1 MHLFYIYV
9 CHIEKTGSF
18 RSHSGDELSSIRTV
32 ATVSGL
38 KKKVGVRSQQIVCVE
53 GKEEVFLLLKDGG
66 GYLFGAQLKL
76 SQDV

>member
-1 MHLFYIYV
+1 MNLVPLVLWLQYQ
-9 CHIEKTGSF
+9 
-18 RSHSGDELSSIRTV
+18 
-32 ATVSGL
+32 AL